1 MVHFLAVS
9 GLSVGIALMAA
20 LSWKWGLPARLMT
33 CLILLATAL
42 GALTALML
50 ARSGSAVYVMLLV
63 TLLIQLGAYVA
74 FIAYRFY
81 RDPERVAPTDP
92 SSIASPAD
100 GKVIYVRRIPAG
112 RILRSDKN
120 GSQLVLDELQ
130 QTSLAMQD
138 LWQVGIS
145 MVFTDV
151 HVNRAPISGR
161 VVMLVHRPGRFLSLR
176 LPEAVNQNERQT
188 IVLDNGSIQV
198 AIVQIASRLVRRIEA
213 FVGPGQEVGVS
224 QRIGMIKFGSQVDI
238 FLPANGA
245 SGLFVNEGDQV
256 IAGETILVKTGS
268 AAAAGSGQH

>member
-213 FVGPGQEVGVS
+213 RSLSTRMRQPGLEFS
-224 QRIGMIKFGSQVDI
+224 
-238 FLPANGA
+238 
-245 SGLFVNEGDQV
+245 E
-256 IAGETILVKTGS
+256 
-268 AAAAGSGQH
+268 